1 MVVKMKK
8 FKRQNV
14 RAMLL
19 FISLLLFPVIQWY
32 FSPFL
37 IIMGA
42 TEGIINGSFIVFGA
56 MIIIGFFFG
65 RGACG
70 YVMPCGG
77 LQECM
82 FSVNDSR
89 QKNRNLFKL
98 KYFIWA
104 IWLVAIVIA
113 VVSAKGYHEVN
124 FFYAIPSGISV
135 DMPVKYVIYYLVVII
150 FFFMSVFFGRR
161 ASCHYICWIA
171 PFMVIGRKLRN
182 LLGTPALQLE
192 ADETKCID
200 CKICER
206 ECPMSLPVNE
216 MVKEQEMEQSECILC
231 GKCADSCPKKA
242 IKLTFGTPK
251 K

>member
-1 MVVKMKK
+1 GENTITAVDKAGNETTKT
-8 FKRQNV
+8 
-14 RAMLL
+14 
-19 FISLLLFPVIQWY
+19 FIIDY
-32 FSPFL
+32 DKY
-37 IIMGA
+37 IY
-42 TEGIINGSFIVFGA
+42 TEEELHAAVLEGGNYKFGA
-56 MIIIGFFFG
+56 DI
-65 RGACG
+65 
-70 YVMPCGG
+70 
-77 LQECM
+77 
-82 FSVNDSR
+82 
-89 QKNRNLFKL
+89 
-98 KYFIWA
+98 A
-104 IWLVAIVIA
+104 ITKTVT
-113 VVSAKGYHEVN
+113 
-124 FFYAIPSGISV
+124 IPSGISV